1 MRKLLSFSLFL
12 GLLFMTTLAL
22 AEPKAEIFGGYQ
34 YTHLDAGTNAN
45 GWNAALTGNY
55 NNWFGIRADLSG
67 AYKSGFKFQTYTF
80 GPEVSMR
87 LPVLKPFAH
96 ALFGGGTA
104 SSGGTS
110 NTGFVMMYGGG
121 VDMGKGL
128 VSWRLGQFDWMVTRF
143 NGFTDKKN
151 VRFSTG
157 IVLHF

>member
-45 GWNAALTGNY
+45 GWNAAITGNY

-67 AYKSGFKFQTYTF
+67 AYKSGFKFHTYTF

-104 SSGGTS
+104 SGGGVS

-121 VDMGKGL
+121 VDMGSGPIA
-128 VSWRLGQFDWMVTRF
+128 WRLGQFDWMVTRF